1 MGKIIDLHTHS
12 SASDG
17 SMSPVELVRHARERG
32 IAAIALTDHDTVDGV
47 KDALEEGNRI
57 GVEVIPGI
65 EISVEF
71 RPEMHILGFFPDRE
85 KYLNIK
91 KELDIVKQGR
101 EVRNKKIIRRL
112 NELNVAITE
121 QEVKE
126 VAIGDVVGRP
136 HIARVL
142 VSRGYVK
149 SIDEAFD
156 KYLSKEGL
164 AYFKRFE
171 LKPADGLRAIKNA
184 GGIPVIA
191 HPVYLRMNYDELDK
205 LILELKTYGLAGL
218 EAYYSENT
226 KEDTGRFLRL
236 AIKHDLIVTGGS
248 DFHGTFKSGIE
259 LGSGKGNLLV
269 PTELLD
275 KLKAF
280 GTGHGQTVQKV

>member
-1 MGKIIDLHTHS
+1 MGKTIDLHTHS

-17 SMSPVELVRHARERG
+17 SMSPVELIRHARELG

-47 KDALEEGNRI
+47 KDALEEGDRI

-71 RPEMHILGFFPDRE
+71 KPEMHILGFFPDRE
-85 KYLNIK
+85 RYLNIK

-121 QEVKE
+121 QEVKA

-269 PTELLD
+269 PPELLD

-280 GTGHGQTVQKV
+280 DTGHGQTGQKV